1 MPETLLRTK
10 LAIPLPRPGSVSRP
24 RLIEIL
30 RTGLARGAR
39 LSLVAAP
46 AGYGKTTLVRD
57 WIVGLDRRLAWLSLD
72 EGDNDPARFFAYL
85 AAALQGTDAPSAA
98 EADQLAVVS
107 APAAEAFMTDLINEL
122 SKTAEPLVLVLDD
135 YHLIE
140 NQAIH
145 NGLAFLLEHQPQA
158 LHLVIATRA
167 DPPLPL
173 SRLRG
178 RGQVT
183 ELRAADLRFSPEET
197 ALFLSQTMSLSL
209 SAAEIA
215 ALEENTE
222 GWVAGLQLA
231 ALSMRGKSDPAPFI
245 TAFSGSQEYIA
256 DFLIDEVL
264 HEQPEEHRAFLLQT
278 AILERLTGD
287 LCDAVTGGQN
297 GREML
302 RQLKRSNLFL
312 ASLDHEQ
319 RWYRYHRLFA
329 DVLRSRLA
337 QAQPEAL
344 SGLHRRASLWHEQNG
359 FVDAA
364 IRHALQADD
373 VERAAGLVEAN
384 AEWTLM
390 RGQMATLKGW
400 LSQLPEETV
409 QARPQLAVY
418 NATALLVSGG
428 SLEVVEQQLAAALSA
443 DSVGT
448 AGQVLVVRCWL
459 AGLQG
464 DALLSADYARQALD
478 ELPEENQFWRTL
490 AAANYG
496 VTQLWAGNSEAGV
509 QILEDAI
516 RVGRSSGNAWLTTLA
531 TRRLAKRRAQQ
542 GRPHEAR
549 ALHEQALQLAVD
561 PAGRFLPFAGISLIE
576 LGDLWREWNDLEK
589 AAGYLEEGIQ
599 LVVQWAEIGA
609 LRGYISLAFVRQAQG
624 DAAGARAAIDT
635 AQEIA
640 GQTTVTEIDDL
651 GVAMYQA
658 RLFIIQGDI
667 AAAERWATSRQ
678 LIPGADAAGWAARDP
693 LRAQPARY
701 HEHLVLA
708 HLLFIQDRHEA
719 ALSLLDGLLTHFEGQ
734 GQIALVIQVQSL
746 RVLALRAL
754 DDKSRSMAAL
764 QEALALAQPGD
775 YVRQFVD
782 LGRPM
787 SALLYQATNRGIAA
801 DYAGR
806 LLAQFPA
813 EPTPRHTHTLALV
826 EPLSQR
832 ELEVLGLMAAGA
844 TNQEIARDLVIAVS
858 TVKKHVSHI
867 FGKLAVAS
875 RTQAVARGRELG
887 LID

>member
-1 MPETLLRTK
+1 VPETLLRTK
-10 LAIPLPRPGSVSRP
+10 LAIPPPRLGSISRP

-30 RTGLARGAR
+30 NHGLARGAR

-57 WIVGLDRRLAWLSLD
+57 WITGLDRRLAWLSLD

-85 AAALQGTDAPSAA
+85 AAALQTADTSSASGP
-98 EADQLAVVS
+98 DQPAVVS
-107 APAAEAFMTDLINEL
+107 SPAAEAFMTDLINEL
-122 SKTAEPLVLVLDD
+122 SATAESLALVLDD
-135 YHLIE
+135 YHLVE
-140 NQAIH
+140 YPAIH
-145 NGLAFLLEHQPQA
+145 NGLAFLLEHQPQS

-183 ELRAADLRFSPEET
+183 ELRAADLRFSLEET
-197 ALFLSQTMSLSL
+197 SLFLSQTMSLSL
-209 SAAEIA
+209 PAAEMA
-215 ALEENTE
+215 TLEENTE

-231 ALSMRGKSDPAPFI
+231 ALSMRGKTDPTPFI

-264 HEQPEEHRAFLLQT
+264 GEQPDERRAFLLQT
-278 AILERLTGD
+278 AILDRLTGD

-319 RWYRYHRLFA
+319 QWYRYHRLFA
-329 DVLRSRLA
+329 QVLRYRLT
-337 QAQPEAL
+337 QAQPETPRE
-344 SGLHRRASLWHEQNG
+344 LHRRASRWHEQNG

-364 IRHALQADD
+364 IKHALQADD
-373 VERAAGLVEAN
+373 LERAAGLVEAN
-384 AEWTLM
+384 AEWSMM
-390 RGQMATLKGW
+390 RGEMATLKGW
-400 LSQLPEETV
+400 LSQMPDEIV

-418 NATALLVSGG
+418 SAAVLLVSGG
-428 SLEVVEQQLAAALSA
+428 SLEVVEKQLGAALSA
-443 DSVGT
+443 DSVAT
-448 AGQVLVVRCWL
+448 AGQVSVVRCWL

-464 DALLSADYARQALD
+464 DARLSADYARQALD
-478 ELPEENQFWRTL
+478 ELPEESQFWRTL

-496 VTQLWAGNSEAGV
+496 LTQLWSGDSEAGI
-509 QILEDAI
+509 QTLEDAL

-531 TRRLAKRRAQQ
+531 TRRLAKQRALQ
-542 GRPHEAR
+542 GQLHEAR
-549 ALHEQALQLAVD
+549 VLHEGALQLAVD
-561 PAGRFLPFAGISLIE
+561 QDGRFLPFAGISLIE

-589 AAGYLEEGIQ
+589 AAGYLEEGIK

-624 DAAGARAAIDT
+624 DAAGARAAMGR

-640 GQTTVTEIDDL
+640 RQTTVTEIDDL

-667 AAAERWATSRQ
+667 TAAERWAADR
-678 LIPGADAAGWAARDP
+678 LLVPGADATTWSARDP
-693 LRAQPARY
+693 LRDHPARY
-701 HEHLVLA
+701 HEYLVLA
-708 HLLFIQDRHEA
+708 HLLFVQDRHQA
-719 ALSLLDGLLTHFEGQ
+719 ALSLLDNLLAYFEGLEHT
-734 GQIALVIQVQSL
+734 ALVIQVQSQ
-746 RVLALRAL
+746 RAL
-754 DDKSRSMAAL
+754 SLWALGEQSRSMAAL
-764 QEALALAQPGD
+764 REALRLAEPGD
-775 YVRQFVD
+775 YVRHFAD

-787 SALLYQATNRGIAA
+787 SALLYQATVHSVTP

-806 LLAQFPA
+806 LLAAFSLA
-813 EPTPRHTHTLALV
+813 NETPKATAALV
-826 EPLSQR
+826 EPLSER

-844 TNQEIARDLVIAVS
+844 SNQEIARDLVIAVS

-867 FGKLAVAS
+867 FAKLAVDS
-875 RTQAVARGRELG
+875 RTRAVARARQLG
-887 LID
+887 LLD